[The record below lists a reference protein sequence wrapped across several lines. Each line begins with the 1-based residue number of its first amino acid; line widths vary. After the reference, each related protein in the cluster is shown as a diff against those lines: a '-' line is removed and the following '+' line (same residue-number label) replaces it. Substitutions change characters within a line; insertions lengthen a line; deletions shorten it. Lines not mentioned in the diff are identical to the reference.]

1 MSKRRDIVSNQ
12 PAALVTQAQLVIYVK
27 RILAIQLTLAI
38 NIEFKQQNY
47 SVNPKYRL
55 KRCHFLGNK
64 GFEYAKTLLTY
75 LKNYIVISRG

>member
-1 MSKRRDIVSNQ
+1 MSKIRDIASNQ

-38 NIEFKQQNY
+38 KIEFKQQNY
-47 SVNPKYRL
+47 CVKSKISLEVVPFFREQ
-55 KRCHFLGNK
+55 

-75 LKNYIVISRG
+75 LKN